1 VTASHTSA
9 TRLRRA
15 FDDAVTTGGIG
26 GANVLW
32 KLSAL
37 ANDCISGID
46 HSQDA
51 VAFVLSTLFALHAED
66 REERVVTG
74 DDTYLLMGSGD
85 EYLNNAILFIEHGG
99 TAEDAVRIITA
110 LIPIMPDTLYGHPS

>member
-1 VTASHTSA
+1 MTTNHTSA

-15 FDDAVTTGGIG
+15 FDDAVNSGRIG
-26 GANVLW
+26 GASVLW
-32 KLSAL
+32 KLSTL

-51 VAFVLSTLFALHAED
+51 VAFVLSTLLALHAED

-74 DDTYLLMGSGD
+74 DDTYLLIGSGD
-85 EYLNNAILFIEHGG
+85 EYLNDAILFIEHGG
-99 TAEDAVRIITA
+99 TADDAVRIIAA
-110 LIPIMPDTLYGHPS
+110 LIPITPDTLYGHPS